1 MQDRADVFEN
11 PVSREVWNWKYRL
24 TDEAS
29 RDFGV
34 RDTWRRVARALASA
48 EPENSAHWERAF
60 FEALE
65 DFRFLPGGRILA
77 GAGSRHDV
85 TLFNCFVMGTIEDS
99 MEGIFSALKEA
110 ALTMQQGG
118 GIGYDFSTLRPSGI
132 PAHRCGGVASGP
144 VSFMRIWDSMCAT
157 VLSTGARRGAM
168 MGTLRC
174 DHPDIETFVGAKR
187 TLGELRNFNLSVLI
201 TDDFMDAL
209 KHDRDWPLVFPV
221 NPEGTPAGTG
231 QIVLRRWSHTDTP
244 VPCRIVRV
252 IRARD
257 LWNAIMRSTYEH
269 AEPGV
274 LFIDRIN
281 RENNLWYCEHISA
294 TNPCG
299 EIPLPPYGACDLGSI
314 NLTRFVSRPFEDHA
328 ALDFAGIERITAVA
342 VRMLDNV
349 INVSRFPLP
358 QQRNEALDKRRI
370 GLGIT
375 GLADA
380 LIMLGVRYDDE
391 QACQLADKIMRTVCL
406 AAYRTSI
413 ELASEKGSFPCLDRD
428 KYLQSPF
435 VRALPRA
442 IRNGISEHGIRNS
455 HLLAVAP
462 TGSISL
468 LANNVSNG
476 LEPAFAERYQRRVLT
491 PEGLQNYDI
500 ENYAVRLWKL
510 ERSKHT
516 LPPAFVTT
524 FELSPLAHLRM
535 QVAIQRSVDNAISK
549 TVYLPENFPFSDM
562 ESLYRQ
568 AYDMGLKGC
577 TTYRPNPITGV
588 VISPTEPMTD
598 SAICCEQND

>member
-1 MQDRADVFEN
+1 MPDRADVFEN
-11 PVSREVWNWKYRL
+11 PVSREVWNWKYCL
-24 TDEAS
+24 IGEAG
-29 RDFGV
+29 RDLAV
-34 RDTWRRVARALASA
+34 RDTWRRVARALAEA
-48 EPENSAHWERAF
+48 EPEHSARWERAF

-85 TLFNCFVMGTIEDS
+85 TLFNCFVMGVIEDS
-99 MEGIFSALKEA
+99 MEGIFSALREA

-118 GIGYDFSTLRPSGI
+118 GIGYDFSTLRPSGS
-132 PAHRCGGVASGP
+132 PARRCGGIASGP

-157 VLSTGARRGAM
+157 LLSSGARRGAM

-174 DHPDIETFVGAKR
+174 DHPDIEAFIGAKR
-187 TLGELRNFNLSVLI
+187 VLGELRNFNLSVLV

-209 KHDRDWPLVFPV
+209 EHDRDWPLVFPV
-221 NPEGTPAGTG
+221 ADGDADAGPM
-231 QIVLRRWSHTDTP
+231 ILRRWSHTGSP
-244 VPCRIVRV
+244 VPCRIVRT

-257 LWNAIMRSTYEH
+257 LWNAIMRSTYEY

-281 RENNLWYCEHISA
+281 RENNLWYCECISA

-314 NLTRFVSRPFEDHA
+314 NLTRFVSAPYRDDA
-328 ALDFAGIERITAVA
+328 ALDFAAVERTAAAA

-349 INVSRFPLP
+349 IDISRFPLP
-358 QQRNEALDKRRI
+358 QQRDEAFGKRRI

-380 LIMLGVRYDDE
+380 LAMLGLRYDDE
-391 QACQLADKIMRTVCL
+391 HACRLAGRIMRTVCL
-406 AAYRTSI
+406 AAYRTSV
-413 ELASEKGSFPCLDRD
+413 ELAREKGPFPCLNRD
-428 KYLQSPF
+428 KYLGSRF
-435 VRALPRA
+435 VLALPRT
-442 IRNGISEHGIRNS
+442 IRKGIAEHGIRNS

-468 LANNVSNG
+468 FANNVSNG
-476 LEPAFAERYQRRVLT
+476 LEPAFAERYRRRVLT
-491 PEGLQNYDI
+491 PEGARNYDI
-500 ENYAVRLWKL
+500 ENYAVRLWKRDRP
-510 ERSKHT
+510 EDA
-516 LPPAFVTT
+516 LPPAFVTA
-524 FELSPLAHLRM
+524 FELPPPAHLRM
-535 QVAIQRSVDNAISK
+535 QAAIQRWVDNAISK
-549 TVYLPENFPFSDM
+549 TVYLPKDFPFSEM

-577 TTYRPNPITGV
+577 TTYRPNPVTGA
-588 VISPTEPMTD
+588 VISPPEPVTD
-598 SAICCEQND
+598 SAVCCEQND

>member
-24 TDEAS
+24 TNDAS
-29 RDFGV
+29 RDFTV
-34 RDTWRRVARALASA
+34 QDTWRRVASALAGA
-48 EPENSAHWERAF
+48 EPEHATRWERAF
-60 FEALE
+60 LEALE
-65 DFRFLPGGRILA
+65 NFRFLPGGRILA
-77 GAGSRHDV
+77 GAGSRHKV

-118 GIGYDFSTLRPSGI
+118 GIGYDFSPLRPSGV
-132 PAHRCGGVASGP
+132 PARRCGGVASGP
-144 VSFMRIWDSMCAT
+144 VSFMRIWDSMCST
-157 VLSTGARRGAM
+157 LLSAGARRGAM

-174 DHPDIETFVGAKR
+174 DHPDIETFIGAKR
-187 TLGELRNFNLSVLI
+187 VLGELRNFNLSVLV

-209 KHDRDWPLVFPV
+209 AHDRDWPLVFPV
-221 NPEGTPAGTG
+221 APGEPAADAG
-231 QIVLRRWSHTDTP
+231 QTVLRRWSHTGSP
-244 VPCRIVRV
+244 IPCRIFGA
-252 IRARD
+252 IRARE
-257 LWNAIMRSTYEH
+257 LWNAIMRSTYEY

-314 NLTRFVSRPFEDHA
+314 NLTRFVSGPYEDHA
-328 ALDFAGIERITAVA
+328 ALDFAAIERTTAVA

-349 INVSRFPLP
+349 IDVSRFPLP
-358 QQRNEALDKRRI
+358 QQRDEALGKRRI

-380 LIMLGVRYDDE
+380 LVMLRLRYDDE
-391 QACQLADKIMRTVCL
+391 RASQLADTIMRTVCL

-413 ELASEKGSFPCLDRD
+413 ELAREKGSFPCLDRD
-428 KYLQSPF
+428 KYLQSNF
-435 VRALPRA
+435 VRTLPHP
-442 IRNGISEHGIRNS
+442 IRQGIAEHGIRNS

-476 LEPAFAERYQRRVLT
+476 LEPAFADRYQRRVLT
-491 PEGLQNYDI
+491 PEGPQNHEI

-510 ERSKHT
+510 EHSERT

-524 FELSPLAHLRM
+524 FELSPRAHLRM
-535 QVAIQRSVDNAISK
+535 QAAIQRSVDNAISK
-549 TVYLPENFPFSDM
+549 TVYLPEDFPFSEM

-577 TTYRPNPITGV
+577 TTYRPNPITGA
-588 VISPTEPMTD
+588 VISPTEPLMA
-598 SAICCEQND
+598 SAVCCEQND

>member
-1 MQDRADVFEN
+1 MQDLANVFEN

-24 TDEAS
+24 IDEAGS
-29 RDFGV
+29 DSTI
-34 RDTWRRVARALASA
+34 RDTWRRVARALANA
-48 EPENSAHWERAF
+48 EPELSASWERAF
-60 FEALE
+60 LKALE

-77 GAGSRHDV
+77 GAGSQHDV
-85 TLFNCFVMGTIEDS
+85 TLFNCFVLGTIEDS

-118 GIGYDFSTLRPSGI
+118 GIGYDFSTLRPAGM
-132 PAHRCGGVASGP
+132 PARRCGGVASGP

-157 VLSTGARRGAM
+157 LLAAGARRGAM
-168 MGTLRC
+168 MATLRC
-174 DHPDIETFVGAKR
+174 DHPDIETFIGAKR

-209 KHDRDWPLVFPV
+209 EQDRDWPLVFPI
-221 NPEGTPAGTG
+221 NTEADPPDAG
-231 QIVLRRWSHTDTP
+231 QIVFRRWSHTGSP

-252 IRARD
+252 SRARE
-257 LWNAIMRSTYEH
+257 LWHAIMRSTYDY

-281 RENNLWYCEHISA
+281 RQNNLWYCEHISA

-299 EIPLPPYGACDLGSI
+299 EIPLPAYGACNLGSI
-314 NLTRFVSRPFEDHA
+314 NLTRFVSEPFEDNA
-328 ALDFAGIERITAVA
+328 ALDFAAIERTAAVA

-349 INVSRFPLP
+349 IDASRFPLP
-358 QQRNEALDKRRI
+358 KQRDEALGKRRI

-380 LIMLGVRYDDE
+380 LVMLGLRYDDE
-391 QACQLADKIMRTVCL
+391 RACQLADKIMRSVCL

-413 ELASEKGSFPCLDRD
+413 ELAREKGSFPCLDRD
-428 KYLQSPF
+428 KYLQSNF
-435 VRALPRA
+435 VRTLPRT
-442 IRNGISEHGIRNS
+442 IRKGIAEHGIRNS

-476 LEPAFAERYQRRVLT
+476 LEPGFDERYQRRVLT
-491 PEGLQNYDI
+491 PEGPRNYDI
-500 ENYAVRLWKL
+500 ENYAVRLWRL
-510 ERSKHT
+510 SRSERT

-524 FELSPLAHLRM
+524 SELSPLAHLRM
-535 QVAIQRSVDNAISK
+535 QAAIQHSVDNAISK
-549 TVYLPENFPFSDM
+549 TVYLPQDFPFPDM

-588 VISPTEPMTD
+588 VISPTEPLTA
-598 SAICCEQND
+598 STVCCEQNA